1 MLHVQIV
8 SASTN
13 RSSVHLSV
21 YLKLFIRIGL
31 VQTCTKYGYMQANT
45 KDMYE
50 KEELIPND
58 MIFQSQDSRLA
69 KLGLGK
75 LVSFQDLD

>member
-1 MLHVQIV
+1 
-8 SASTN
+8 
-13 RSSVHLSV
+13 
-21 YLKLFIRIGL
+21 
-31 VQTCTKYGYMQANT
+31 MQANT

-69 KLGLGK
+69 KLRLG
-75 LVSFQDLD
+75 S